1 MTSPSRLGVEH
12 RGELRRRV
20 DRGAFG
26 DGGEDGGQG
35 EAGRG
40 DTGTSWA
47 AVGAS
52 GSALTRGYVAGVG
65 GRELRASSCEGP
77 PMM

>member
-1 MTSPSRLGVEH
+1 MER
-12 RGELRRRV
+12 RGELRQRV

-35 EAGRG
+35 EAGRRE
-40 DTGTSWA
+40 TGASWA

-52 GSALTRGYVAGVG
+52 GSALTRGYVD

-77 PMM
+77 PMS